1 MGKLRGAVAPVVL
14 SSSLLLSCGPK
25 HSGPTPTNGAVKNYQ
40 PLQSKVDAKATDK
53 AVLLGTDASNGS
65 TVIPI
70 PAAEGTAQVDALF
83 VKMGGGEKPSG
94 GYSPVKLKTNTN
106 KDGDVQVS
114 IGEQMSGG
122 AGPQWRAGVWISAF
136 VAATTLNK
144 DLTDFQFSASSEGYI
159 DGASASGLMSG
170 GFLAA
175 ITGAKVDPNVT
186 MTGIINPDGTIGP
199 VGGIPEK
206 FAGAIDK
213 GKKKLGYPIG
223 MRFAKSEAT
232 GENVDLVELAK
243 SKGAEAVEI
252 ANVHEAY
259 KFLTGKT
266 LPEPVPV
273 DERDMALDE
282 DTNKLIETKYKEW
295 AAKFDDELATLKQ
308 VSEGGKLPQTLLAV
322 ARAGL
327 EEQAKAKHVHD
338 QGMTAIAYDHML
350 SAWVDAASATETYD
364 ILVKVQQGDIK
375 GAVAQVTKLQEL
387 QSDTLAMLKKVGQMK
402 PDTMGG
408 HLLMMS
414 AFQAALRGWGFK
426 MHGATTIERTKRLLQ
441 SLEGANVDELQS
453 PDVAERIVALVA
465 PTVLEVGRTVVETKR
480 AEDELTYLSEKSVNY
495 MCSLPNVKRMAT
507 SFSSASAA
515 GVTYFDNLLLLP
527 LAKSAGIPEDSARDR
542 VMMMEP
548 DYLIAYATSH
558 LSNADGQIKEVKDAW
573 GEKSLSWGLLTL
585 AGSEMAYFDS
595 AVLIAKYYSLGV
607 HTDYTGHADR
617 VEHDKAFS
625 NMLTSAERA
634 ARASARAARIA
645 TGAIPV
651 QSKLYYQAAAMGREG
666 DTAEKLEAL
675 KNFWRSSA
683 YSQTAVMLARN

>member
-1 MGKLRGAVAPVVL
+1 MGKLRGAIALPVML

-25 HSGPTPTNGAVKNYQ
+25 HSSPTGNNAIKNYQ
-40 PLQSKVDAKATDK
+40 PLQSKVDSKAADK
-53 AVLLGTDASNGS
+53 AVILGTDASNGS
-65 TVIPI
+65 TVVPI
-70 PAAEGTAQVDALF
+70 PQAEGTAQVDALF
-83 VKMGGGEKPSG
+83 VKMGGSEKPSG
-94 GYSPVKLKTNTN
+94 GYSPVRLKTSIN
-106 KDGDVQVS
+106 KDGDVQVV

-136 VAATTLNK
+136 VAANTLNK
-144 DLTDFQFSASSEGYI
+144 DLTDFVFSASSEGYI

-175 ITGAKVDPNVT
+175 ITGAKVDPTVT

-213 GKKKLGYPIG
+213 GKKKLGFPIG
-223 MRFAKSEAT
+223 MRMAKSEAT
-232 GENVDLVELAK
+232 GDMVDLVELAK

-252 ANVHEAY
+252 SNVNEAY
-259 KFLTGKT
+259 HFLTGKT
-266 LPEPVPV
+266 LPEPMPV
-273 DERDMALDE
+273 SEKDMVLDDE
-282 DTNKLIETKYKEW
+282 TNTKIETKYKEW
-295 AAKFDDELATLKQ
+295 SGKFNDELATLKQ
-308 VSEGGKLPQTLLAV
+308 VSQGGKLPQTLLVV
-322 ARAGL
+322 ARKGI
-327 EEQAKAKHVHD
+327 EEQQTAERMHN
-338 QGMTAIAYDHML
+338 QGMTAIAYDKML
-350 SAWVDAASATETYD
+350 SAWVNEASATETYD
-364 ILVKVQQGDIK
+364 ILVKVQQGDVK
-375 GAVAQVTKLQEL
+375 GAVAQIDKLEAL
-387 QSDTLAMLKKVGQMK
+387 QSDTLAMLKKVGEMK
-402 PDTMGG
+402 PNTLGG

-414 AFQAALRGWGFK
+414 AFQAALKGWGFK
-426 MHGATTIERTKRLLQ
+426 VHSSTTLARTKMLLQ
-441 SLEGANVDELQS
+441 SLEGANVEELAS

-480 AEDELTYLSEKSVNY
+480 AEDELTYLSEKSVSY
-495 MCSLPNVKRMAT
+495 MCSLPNVKRMST

-527 LAKSAGIPEDSARDR
+527 LAKQAGIPEDSARDR

-548 DYLIAYATSH
+548 DYLIAYMTSH
-558 LSNADGQIKEVKDAW
+558 LSNAEGQIKELKETW

-585 AGSEMAYFDS
+585 AGSEMAYFNS

-617 VEHDKAFS
+617 VEHEKAFI
-625 NMLTSAERA
+625 NMLASAERS

-651 QSKLYYQAAAMGREG
+651 QSKLYYQAAVFGREG
-666 DTAEKLEAL
+666 DTTDKMEAL
-675 KNFWRSSA
+675 QNFWRSSA